1 MQFSCDSCHALLQI
15 SDEKLRGKRLVVK
28 CKRCGARIQIA
39 DPALRTPA
47 RVEPVLATPRSVATV
62 SGVPTA
68 PDTDT
73 ESTRAIDSGLLA
85 RAIRA
90 SKGEAAAPEQQGE
103 GWFALIANKQE
114 GPFSRAELALKTAQ
128 GIVGPRTYLWREGMT
143 DWIRAKDV
151 PEAAPF
157 FAEPP
162 LPRGTPSSSPRIDP
176 VAEASPALDAPPA
189 EASAPDTA
197 TPLQSRPGDQRG
209 PAQDFA
215 APRRTPPR
223 GGQPAPQDR
232 FPAAENSPQEDAAAA
247 ADAEEA
253 NSARDLAQWASSE
266 LGHESAENAPLV
278 SRPPEDQLP
287 DSRPA
292 AQGAAPQRR
301 KKPLPWVLL
310 GIAVVVI
317 AGVAA
322 AAILLTGREAPRPSP
337 APPVATRPSPPP
349 EPVKPPA
356 EEAPS
361 GAPGLNANEV
371 KRKLDEAK
379 PQLQGCV
386 DEALKREPKLK
397 VGRIRISTTIAPSGA
412 VTSATIDNKTVD
424 ASPLGACLKRTTQR
438 IVFPAFSGEPFEVD
452 IPISVSAE

>member
-39 DPALRTPA
+39 DPGLRTPA

-68 PDTDT
+68 PDSDT

-90 SKGEAAAPEQQGE
+90 SKGEAVAAEQQGE

-162 LPRGTPSSSPRIDP
+162 LPRGTPVSSPRIDAAAQGRETP
-176 VAEASPALDAPPA
+176 FANPAAPA
-189 EASAPDTA
+189 TA
-197 TPLQSRPGDQRG
+197 TPLHSRPVEERG
-209 PAQDFA
+209 PVQDFA

-223 GGQPAPQDR
+223 GNQPAAHGRAETSPEDG
-232 FPAAENSPQEDAAAA
+232 PAE
-247 ADAEEA
+247 AEEA

-266 LGHESAENAPLV
+266 LEHESAPNEPLV
-278 SRPPEDQLP
+278 SGAAEQQRA
-287 DSRPA
+287 DSRPRG
-292 AQGAAPQRR
+292 QGSASERR
-301 KKPLPWVLL
+301 KKPLPWVIV

-337 APPVATRPSPPP
+337 GPLAPVAPRPSPPP
-349 EPVKPPA
+349 EPVKPPP
-356 EEAPS
+356 EEPPS
-361 GAPGLNANEV
+361 AAPGLNAIEV

-379 PQLQGCV
+379 PQLQACI
-386 DEALKREPKLK
+386 DEALKRDPKLK
-397 VGRIRISTTIAPSGA
+397 VAGRIRISTTIAPSGA

-424 ASPLGACLKRTTQR
+424 ASPLGACLKRTTQH
-438 IVFPAFSGEPFEVD
+438 IVFPAFSGDPFEVD
-452 IPISVSAE
+452 IPISVSAG

>member
-28 CKRCGARIQIA
+28 CKRCGSRIQIA
-39 DPALRTPA
+39 DPAWRTPSH
-47 RVEPVLATPRSVATV
+47 VEPVLATPRSVASV

-73 ESTRAIDSGLLA
+73 ESTRAIDSNLLA

-90 SKGEAAAPEQQGE
+90 SKGEAAAPEPSGE
-103 GWFALIANKQE
+103 GWFALVANKQE

-128 GIVGPRTYLWREGMT
+128 GIVGPRTYLWRDGMA

-151 PEAAPF
+151 PEAARF

-162 LPRGTPSSSPRIDP
+162 LPRATPASSPRVDA
-176 VAEASPALDAPPA
+176 VAPATPALAG
-189 EASAPDTA
+189 ASAPPTA
-197 TPLQSRPGDQRG
+197 TPLQSRPAEQRG

-223 GGQPAPQDR
+223 GSEPAPQDR
-232 FPAAENSPQEDAAAA
+232 FARPEMAQEPAAESEG
-247 ADAEEA
+247 A

-266 LGHESAENAPLV
+266 LENESAENEPLV
-278 SRPPEDQLP
+278 SRAPEEQRP

-292 AQGAAPQRR
+292 AKVAAPERR
-301 KKPLPWVLL
+301 KMPVPWILA

-317 AGVAA
+317 AGIAA
-322 AAILLTGREAPRPSP
+322 VAILLTGREAPRTPP
-337 APPVATRPSPPP
+337 AVSTAPVAPRPSPTP
-349 EPVKPPA
+349 EPTKPPS
-356 EEAPS
+356 EEAPP
-361 GAPGLNANEV
+361 GASGLNANEV

-379 PQLQGCV
+379 PQLQACV
-386 DEALKREPKLK
+386 DEALKRDPKLK

-412 VTSATIDNKTVD
+412 VTSAAIDNKVVD
-424 ASPLGACLKRTTQR
+424 ASTLGACLKRTTQR
-438 IVFPAFSGEPFEVD
+438 IVFPAFSGDPFEVD